1 MAKLKIKNLKNV
13 QSAIKKSIIRS
24 ARGLKKGVAE
34 TVVDQIRKE
43 STSAASSTIEARKYL
58 EKGNRTHPEY
68 NRGNINI
75 TFTGEQLDDLKKKP
89 TVDTTGGKVEYVI
102 EHTGGKHKKYKK
114 ANGKPMKGSAKKYT
128 DIQGYLEKL
137 GYNYMT
143 FSSKSKK
150 RVIEFIRTNI
160 FKNLK

>member
-1 MAKLKIKNLKNV
+1 
-13 QSAIKKSIIRS
+13 
-24 ARGLKKGVAE
+24 
-34 TVVDQIRKE
+34 
-43 STSAASSTIEARKYL
+43 
-58 EKGNRTHPEY
+58 
-68 NRGNINI
+68 
-75 TFTGEQLDDLKKKP
+75 
-89 TVDTTGGKVEYVI
+89 
-102 EHTGGKHKKYKK
+102 
-114 ANGKPMKGSAKKYT
+114 MKGSAKKYT